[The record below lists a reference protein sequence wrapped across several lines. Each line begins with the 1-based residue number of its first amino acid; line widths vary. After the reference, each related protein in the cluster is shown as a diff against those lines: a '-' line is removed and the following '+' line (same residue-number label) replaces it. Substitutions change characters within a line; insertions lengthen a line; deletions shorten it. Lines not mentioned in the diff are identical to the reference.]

1 MMDNGKKGK
10 GDRECRMYTYQM
22 QLVYKDQQSYQEIGL
37 LAVSKSCTGQSKFT
51 VGQYK
56 DSNFMNT
63 RDKESNVQLGMLHA
77 NRIEFQNIMPN

>member
-1 MMDNGKKGK
+1 MDNDKKGK
-10 GDRECRMYTYQM
+10 GDRECRMYLLDVACLKRSTE
-22 QLVYKDQQSYQEIGL
+22 YQEIGL

-63 RDKESNVQLGMLHA
+63 STRDKESNFH
-77 NRIEFQNIMPN
+77 

>member
-1 MMDNGKKGK
+1 
-10 GDRECRMYTYQM
+10 MYLLDVACLQRSAE
-22 QLVYKDQQSYQEIGL
+22 LPGIGL

-63 RDKESNVQLGMLHA
+63 STRDKESN
-77 NRIEFQNIMPN
+77 